1 MRPKFSLWSDHGASA
16 QKHWI
21 LTSKRGTHTSI
32 GPKILLAAV
41 TVVAGVIGI
50 SGIYP
55 QVIDAQRV
63 QDAPTHLPIMSLSAP
78 TTKRSGV
85 VAAISLPP
93 RRAVTTGEATVSSPR
108 PASELSQLRTAV
120 AAVEPPGETAT
131 PLDVAEIP
139 DAQADMAKPAE
150 KSRAAVV
157 VKKAVVVRKKVVRV
171 EHHQHSYSGAYAQN
185 GGWGW
190 PGGGWAGFSPF
201 GNFRRF

>member
-1 MRPKFSLWSDHGASA
+1 MRPKFSVWSDHGALA
-16 QKHWI
+16 QKLWM

-41 TVVAGVIGI
+41 TVVAGVIGL

-93 RRAVTTGEATVSSPR
+93 RRAITTGEATVSSPR

-120 AAVEPPGETAT
+120 AVVEPPGETAT
-131 PLDVAEIP
+131 PLNATKIP

-157 VKKAVVVRKKVVRV
+157 VKKAVVAQKKVVRV